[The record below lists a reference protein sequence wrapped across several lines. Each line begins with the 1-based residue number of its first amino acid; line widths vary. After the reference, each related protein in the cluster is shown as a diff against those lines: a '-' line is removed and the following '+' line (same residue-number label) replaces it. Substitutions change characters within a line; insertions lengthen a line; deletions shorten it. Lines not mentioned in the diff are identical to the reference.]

1 MSTIK
6 IEMHKCDELASRF
19 YNVGAGDKQRA
30 AGDWGLQ
37 VKKVA
42 NMIKA
47 GQINSERNKN
57 TVLKN
62 KKGVFPATFKAI
74 SGSKN
79 VAI

>member
-30 AGDWGLQ
+30 AGDWLDQ

-42 NMIKA
+42 NMIKT
-47 GQINSERNKN
+47 GQINSECNKN
-57 TVLKN
+57 TTLKN
-62 KKGVFPATFKAI
+62 KKGGFPATFKAI

>member
-1 MSTIK
+1 MNTIR
-6 IEMHKCDELASRF
+6 IEIDKCDILATRY
-19 YNVGAGDKQRA
+19 YNVDARDKQRA

-62 KKGVFPATFKAI
+62 EKGVFPATFKAI